1 MLLLFKMMTIICNSN
16 HQKVN
21 YIRQS
26 GISKDLSN
34 NIISVLNCHS
44 QAFKD
49 IEAKQADIEKKLNSL
64 QFNN

>member
-1 MLLLFKMMTIICNSN
+1 MYVFPCIFYGLQAS
-16 HQKVN
+16 
-21 YIRQS
+21 
-26 GISKDLSN
+26 SKDLSN